1 MRKKSFAI
9 VIVTFVMAAFICMI
23 SGFINMKLLYTKAGA
38 DIMLSDTFR
47 SIKLTPFEQKLLYY
61 YSTLPDGSKELIGV
75 NADIL
80 KKVVYDNVYNA
91 LAENQKT
98 GNTSAKAPMMIQKV
112 LPKEK
117 FLECYNAYYAVMND
131 IKYFPVAKDNVNNIF
146 VSYEDSWGEKRTY
159 GGDRHHEGT
168 DIMSGNN
175 EEGYFPVISMTDG
188 VVEKKGWLELGGYR
202 LGIRSPSG
210 GYYYYA
216 HLNSYADGIEEGK
229 EIKAGSVIGTMGSTG
244 YGEEGTSGKFDV
256 HLHLGIYYG
265 DDEISF
271 NPYALLNICKD
282 SMIEFA
288 VVDN

>member
-38 DIMLSDTFR
+38 DIMSSDTFR

-61 YSTLPDGSKELIGV
+61 YSTLPNGSKELIGV

-98 GNTSAKAPMMIQKV
+98 GNTNAKAPMMIQKV

-117 FLECYNAYYAVMND
+117 FLECYNAYYAVIND

-229 EIKAGSVIGTMGSTG
+229 EIKAGSVIGTMG
-244 YGEEGTSGKFDV
+244 
-256 HLHLGIYYG
+256 IWRRR
-265 DDEISF
+265 
-271 NPYALLNICKD
+271 NIRQ
-282 SMIEFA
+282 I
-288 VVDN
+288 

>member
-1 MRKKSFAI
+1 MGREKPALILMIISAF
-9 VIVTFVMAAFICMI
+9 FVCMI
-23 SGFINMKLLYTKAGA
+23 SGFINVEALCTVE
-38 DIMLSDTFR
+38 DINVVSSDVFRKISLS
-47 SIKLTPFEQKLLYY
+47 SYEQKLLYY
-61 YSTLPDGSKELIGV
+61 YSTSENGAKELLGV
-75 NADIL
+75 NQDVL
-80 KKVVYDNVYNA
+80 KKAVYDNIYDTLVESWKSGN
-91 LAENQKT
+91 NNTKT
-98 GNTSAKAPMMIQKV
+98 PMIFRKL
-112 LPKEK
+112 LPKEI
-117 FLECYNAYYAVMND
+117 FSDCYAAYYAIMND
-131 IKYFPVAKDNVNNIF
+131 IKYFPVAKDNVNNVF

-210 GYYYYA
+210 AYYYYA

-265 DDEISF
+265 EDEISF
-271 NPYALLNICKD
+271 NPYILLNICKD
-282 SMIEFA
+282 SMLEFA

>member
-1 MRKKSFAI
+1 
-9 VIVTFVMAAFICMI
+9 MI
-23 SGFINMKLLYTKAGA
+23 SGFINMKLLYTKAGS
-38 DIMLSDTFR
+38 DIMSSDTFR

-61 YSTLPDGSKELIGV
+61 YSTLSDGSKELIGV

-91 LAENQKT
+91 LEENQKT
-98 GNTSAKAPMMIQKV
+98 GNTGTKAPMMIQKV

-271 NPYALLNICKD
+271 NPYTLLNICKD

>member
-1 MRKKSFAI
+1 
-9 VIVTFVMAAFICMI
+9 
-23 SGFINMKLLYTKAGA
+23 
-38 DIMLSDTFR
+38 
-47 SIKLTPFEQKLLYY
+47 
-61 YSTLPDGSKELIGV
+61 
-75 NADIL
+75 
-80 KKVVYDNVYNA
+80 
-91 LAENQKT
+91 
-98 GNTSAKAPMMIQKV
+98 
-112 LPKEK
+112 
-117 FLECYNAYYAVMND
+117 
-131 IKYFPVAKDNVNNIF
+131 
-146 VSYEDSWGEKRTY
+146 
-159 GGDRHHEGT
+159 
-168 DIMSGNN
+168 MSGNN